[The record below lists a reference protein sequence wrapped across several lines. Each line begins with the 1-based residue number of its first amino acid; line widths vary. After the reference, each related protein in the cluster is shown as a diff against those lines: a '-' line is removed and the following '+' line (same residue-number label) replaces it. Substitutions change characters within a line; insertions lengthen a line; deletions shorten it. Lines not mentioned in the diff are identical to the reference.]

1 MRALSKPIV
10 NLVLPF
16 VNSDT
21 PRHVGVIAEILSP
34 SNVLTIWP
42 SAKPHRFARNV
53 KLSADFETKKP
64 GCAGATGFH
73 FDGSSDPPI
82 PNLPSGDHFALATSD
97 SNGL

>member
-42 SAKPHRFARNV
+42 SAKPHRFA
-53 KLSADFETKKP
+53 
-64 GCAGATGFH
+64 
-73 FDGSSDPPI
+73 
-82 PNLPSGDHFALATSD
+82 
-97 SNGL
+97 